1 LSDIMQYSSDRRLH
15 FISKPTK
22 ENIIWEK
29 LYYHSIMST
38 SEGRNPAI
46 ELMNQR
52 LSRLITKE
60 GRQKALSFVPR
71 SSDVIVATA
80 SKCGTTWMQQIVH
93 QLRSGGDM
101 TFTDI
106 DEVVLWI
113 DLAYDVGQDLDAEH
127 TAVLKAENI
136 FAFNFFGKKYFQP
149 GEITLDEFVKNIMNR
164 QKMRVNYFQHLLS
177 WWPKRNDPNVLFLLY
192 EDMLDDLESA
202 VRAVA
207 SFMGIKDEASITNA
221 VKMSTFDFMKQN
233 RDKFST
239 NLVSSYRNK
248 AMGIPEGV
256 VSQRVATGPATKGR
270 EMMDEGTKQAVQGM
284 WNEIVTKETGF
295 QDYSEFRDGL
305 KKEKQS
311 GVTR

>member
-1 LSDIMQYSSDRRLH
+1 
-15 FISKPTK
+15 
-22 ENIIWEK
+22 
-29 LYYHSIMST
+29 MST
-38 SEGRNPAI
+38 SEERNPAM
-46 ELMNQR
+46 ELMIQNM
-52 LSRLITKE
+52 SRLMTNE
-60 GRQKALSFVPR
+60 GRQKALSFIPR
-71 SSDVIVATA
+71 SSDVIVVTPL
-80 SKCGTTWMQQIVH
+80 KCGTTWMQQIMH

-106 DEVVLWI
+106 DEVVPWI

-127 TAVLKAENI
+127 KYQPRCFKTHVWYDVCPKGGKYIVVYREPCAS
-136 FAFNFFGKKYFQP
+136 FYSAFNFFQGGPFQP
-149 GEITLDEFVKNIMNR
+149 GEITLDEFVKYMISPNE
-164 QKMRVNYFQHLLS
+164 KTHVDYFQHLLS

-202 VRAVA
+202 VKAVA
-207 SFMGIKDEASITNA
+207 SFMGSDDEASITNA

-233 RDKFST
+233 QDKFAS

-256 VSQRVATGPATKGR
+256 VCQRVATGSATKGR
-270 EMMDEGTKQAVQGM
+270 EIMDEGTKQAVQKM
-284 WNEIVTKETGF
+284 WNETVTNETGF

-311 GVTR
+311 